1 MCESLSDTILG
12 EGCTWTPKYTIATS
26 WNYWYIDTFTA
37 EINSTAALR
46 LDNLN
51 KKKFDFVKGELY
63 RINLLFLLLIF
74 EFENENVFVLSN
86 DF

>member
-1 MCESLSDTILG
+1 MNTEVYDRNFLKLLM
-12 EGCTWTPKYTIATS
+12 E
-26 WNYWYIDTFTA
+26 DTFTA